1 MAQYRGNCKKFL
13 QNRTSLVFFIK
24 KDGDK
29 KDGARGRSVL
39 MYSGMAGSA
48 LVDVREPAFEDLGD
62 VVVVRGILHF
72 LALLFA
78 LYELGAA
85 QDAPNAPWRGIYFY
99 ISKQL
104 RKHISIDGTENLCY
118 NHCK

>member
-1 MAQYRGNCKKFL
+1 
-13 QNRTSLVFFIK
+13 
-24 KDGDK
+24 
-29 KDGARGRSVL
+29 

-62 VVVVRGILHF
+62 VVVVRGVLHF

-85 QDAPNAPWRGIYFY
+85 QDAPNVPRRGIYFY
-99 ISKQL
+99 ISKQS

-118 NHCK
+118 NNCK